1 MNEAAKTLFVSQPG
15 LSGAIKELEEE
26 TGIEIFKRTN
36 KGVLPTPEGE
46 EFLGY
51 ARQLLNQY
59 ELLEDRFIRRT
70 KVRKKLS
77 VSMQHY
83 SFAVK
88 AFVELVKQYGM
99 DEYEFAVYET
109 KTGEV
114 ISNVRNF
121 RSEIG
126 VLYENE
132 FNSQALNK
140 ILKENNLEF
149 HPLFTCGTYAYLW
162 KNHPL
167 AKNKTI
173 RMEELE
179 EYPCLAFDQGDNPSF
194 FLAEEVMSTYDYKRV
209 IRANDRATMLNLMVG
224 LNGYTL
230 CSGIICEE
238 LNGSDYCAVPLAE
251 DESMVIGY
259 IKRIGMMLSPLAVRY
274 LDELKKYDR
283 SEVEF
288 AMYFPEV
295 HLLNAAKAKT
305 EDSPIKVGCQ
315 SVYRA
320 DTAVGGNFGAFTTNR
335 PASAMVAAGCE
346 TTIIGHCEERNDK
359 K

>member
-1 MNEAAKTLFVSQPG
+1 MTLQQLRYVTAVADCGSMNEAAKTLFVSQPG

-70 KVRKKLS
+70 KVRKKFS

-88 AFVELVKQYGM
+88 AF
-99 DEYEFAVYET
+99 
-109 KTGEV
+109 V

-274 LDELKKYDR
+274 LDELKKY
-283 SEVEF
+283 
-288 AMYFPEV
+288 
-295 HLLNAAKAKT
+295 
-305 EDSPIKVGCQ
+305 EDCIL
-315 SVYRA
+315 
-320 DTAVGGNFGAFTTNR
+320 
-335 PASAMVAAGCE
+335 
-346 TTIIGHCEERNDK
+346 
-359 K
+359 

>member
-1 MNEAAKTLFVSQPG
+1 MTLQQLKYVTAIADCGSMNEAAKTLFVSQPS
-15 LSGAIKELEEE
+15 LSGAVKELEEE
-26 TGIEIFKRTN
+26 AGIEIFKRTN

-70 KVRKKLS
+70 RVKKKFS

-132 FNSQALNK
+132 FNGQAISK
-140 ILKENNLEF
+140 ILKENNVSANLTDVLAIVTSSCAGSF
-149 HPLFTCGTYAYLW
+149 ANTLSYFTKAGISIEYMYCFS
-162 KNHPL
+162 
-167 AKNKTI
+167 I
-173 RMEELE
+173 REKAILILRTNNRESARE
-179 EYPCLAFDQGDNPSF
+179 
-194 FLAEEVMSTYDYKRV
+194 V
-209 IRANDRATMLNLMVG
+209 IRRQNLE
-224 LNGYTL
+224 Y
-230 CSGIICEE
+230 ICE
-238 LNGSDYCAVPLAE
+238 SDL
-251 DESMVIGY
+251 
-259 IKRIGMMLSPLAVRY
+259 IKL
-274 LDELKKYDR
+274 
-283 SEVEF
+283 
-288 AMYFPEV
+288 
-295 HLLNAAKAKT
+295 
-305 EDSPIKVGCQ
+305 
-315 SVYRA
+315 
-320 DTAVGGNFGAFTTNR
+320 
-335 PASAMVAAGCE
+335 
-346 TTIIGHCEERNDK
+346 
-359 K
+359 

>member
-1 MNEAAKTLFVSQPG
+1 MTLQQLRYVTAVADHGSMNEAAKMLYVSQPS
-15 LSGAIKELEEE
+15 LSGAVKELEEE
-26 TGIEIFKRTN
+26 VGIEIFKRTN
-36 KGVLPTPEGE
+36 KGVLLTPEGE

-51 ARQLLNQY
+51 ARQLLDQY
-59 ELLEDRFIRRT
+59 QLLEDRFVRRT
-70 KVRKKLS
+70 QVKKKFS

-126 VLYENE
+126 ILYENA
-132 FNSQALNK
+132 FNRQAINK
-140 ILKENNLEF
+140 LLKENNLEF
-149 HPLFTCGTYAYLW
+149 QKLFTCGTYAYLW
-162 KNHPL
+162 KGHPL
-167 AKNKTI
+167 ASNREI
-173 RMEELE
+173 RMEELA
-179 EYPCLAFDQGDNPSF
+179 EYPCLAFDQGDTSAF

-251 DESMVIGY
+251 KECMDIGY
-259 IKRIGMMLSPLAVRY
+259 IRRVGMLMSPLAQRY
-274 LDELKKYDR
+274 LEELQKYED
-283 SEVEF
+283 
-288 AMYFPEV
+288 Y
-295 HLLNAAKAKT
+295 LL
-305 EDSPIKVGCQ
+305 
-315 SVYRA
+315 
-320 DTAVGGNFGAFTTNR
+320 
-335 PASAMVAAGCE
+335 
-346 TTIIGHCEERNDK
+346 
-359 K
+359 